1 MIVANDIKKINT
13 YFNIASAYIPN
24 QFDVFIRKR
33 GLSDTQQYNGNNTT
47 GTNPLYLINKEPWVV
62 ENITLPQIK
71 FKQANDIYM
80 SQNSLLRPNY
90 ILEIETSGLL
100 TLTVREKS
108 DLAIYRSLI
117 RCQSEIFNGQY
128 ESSGNNL
135 IGQNYS
141 IEITTKT
148 QRHDAIAAENGNT
161 NRNIFAD
168 NVIKFDRCL
177 LTNISDPIYAYDEIN
192 PMMYTITFEIS
203 SMAESYKDLVGDTKG
218 SVSLKNPSSSLGV
231 ATETSTSLNAGKTS
245 LDSYERVNNSLP
257 IVNKV
262 GDNVSKSISSGINGA
277 IGSYN
282 PSVKDSDTK
291 ALLGDFSLTKSA
303 SDITDNTVSNGI
315 KNTTGV
321 TNYVLRH

>member
-148 QRHDAIAAENGNT
+148 QRHDAIAADNGNT

-177 LTNISDPIYAYDEIN
+177 LTNISDPVYAYDEIN
-192 PMMYTITFEIS
+192 PMMYIITFEIS

-218 SVSLKNPSSSLGV
+218 SVSLKNPSSSLGT
-231 ATETSTSLNAGKTS
+231 ATETTISVNAGKTS
-245 LDSYERVNNSLP
+245 LDSYERVNSSLP
-257 IVNKV
+257 IANTVGNNVAKSVNT
-262 GDNVSKSISSGINGA
+262 GITGA
-277 IGSYN
+277 ISSYN
-282 PSVKDSDTK
+282 PTIKNSDIK
-291 ALLGDFSLTKSA
+291 APLVGFNLTQSA
-303 SDITDNTVSNGI
+303 SDVVSNTATNGI
-315 KNTTGV
+315 KNTTGI